1 MYGVIIDEEK
11 WAKMM
16 KVIARAVIFR
26 NEMTEVDSVIAY
38 CEEQLLKSSERHSD
52 YEIDSARKSPQPVSF
67 PKDSDSGSDQKK

>member
-52 YEIDSARKSPQPVSF
+52 SYIDSARELPSPVPF
-67 PKDSDSGSDQKK
+67 PKGYDSGSDHK

>member
-16 KVIARAVIFR
+16 KVIARAVISI

-38 CEEQLLKSSERHSD
+38 CEEQLLKRSER
-52 YEIDSARKSPQPVSF
+52 
-67 PKDSDSGSDQKK
+67 SDS